1 MPLYTI
7 MNTQTDEL
15 FEVNMKYDDFQNHL
29 SENSH
34 LKQVFTKFPAIG
46 DPIRLGKRR
55 PDDGFRDVLKN
66 VSNHHKKNV
75 INSW

>member
-15 FEVNMKYDDFQNHL
+15 FEVNMKYDDFQKHL

-34 LKQVFTKFPAIG
+34 LKQVFTKFPAVG

-66 VSNHHKKNV
+66 VSHHHKKNI